1 MHSNLLQ
8 QAFQKAQDTI
18 SSDKPTHLSRHLSDY
33 IFEDSHEQFGEK
45 SLRNYYKR
53 LLENQEVCLKP
64 FVVQSLCHYLGYES
78 YDAYIVNI
86 PKKKKMMKFTINN
99 KSKTS
104 QAFMVIFTAFFF
116 IAFLVSFRKGR
127 LPIREQ
133 LRDCQNDLEHHFYR
147 MERIMRYMQGEA
159 A

>member
-8 QAFQKAQDTI
+8 QAFEKAQEII

-33 IFEDSHEQFGEK
+33 ILEDCHEPFGEK

-53 LLENQEVCLKP
+53 LLEKQEVCLKP

-78 YDAYIVNI
+78 YEAYVVNI
-86 PKKKKMMKFTINN
+86 PKKKVLTLKTTR

-104 QAFMVIFTAFFF
+104 QVFMVVFTAFFF

-127 LPIREQ
+127 KPIREQ
-133 LRDCQNDLEHHFYR
+133 LRDCQTDLDYHFYR
-147 MERIMRYMQGEA
+147 MERMMRYMQGEA